1 MDDNLEV
8 NSWIGVVIS
17 IVGNVLISVALNVQ
31 KLAHNKIQNEYTA
44 IALDGNDSVDD
55 PSGQVFFPDDGYPTP
70 RNSEDSLTQDG
81 FQDPTQVIEATM
93 KGSSS
98 NRTQSNNYLH
108 NPLWW
113 LGIILMIFGE
123 LGNFI
128 AYGFAPASTI
138 APLGT
143 TTLISNVVMAPLILR
158 EKFRLQ
164 GLVGVLFAVFG
175 ASIVV
180 FSSKSEEVAL
190 SPELIVE
197 ALTQIRAIVYFAIT
211 GAAIIALTILSPRY
225 GAQSITID
233 LGLVAIYGGYT
244 VLATKSISSL
254 LSMSF
259 TKMFTFSVSYLLV
272 FVLVF
277 TAIIQIKYLNRA
289 LQRFDSTEVIPT
301 QFVLF
306 TISAII
312 GSAVLYHDFDNL
324 EPHQMLSFVIGCAI
338 EFFGVLM
345 ITSSRQKRP
354 ESLSIQADSTLD
366 NYLLNQDAAV
376 RGFQTETSNPSD
388 EIDPNKIYPM
398 PSSPIHSSF
407 PSFQPVLSRV
417 AEDDFAERENENN
430 VYEVSEH
437 ATQPERQPE
446 PSVSKTL
453 QKSLSM
459 PWHFDDWQAAFNQNV
474 QGTSKRSNKAGQH
487 KRRSSLFAGISL
499 TSQLVERMNEDT
511 ITKSNQ
517 PIRLTNS
524 TSTPNTSLHR
534 RTGSHLVSMFNG
546 LTNLQSDSGRSHAT
560 AEDAV
565 AINIPTLF
573 SIAKTDKPH
582 RGGTTSDHP

>member
-1 MDDNLEV
+1 MDDSPEV

-31 KLAHNKIQNEYTA
+31 KLAHNRIQKEYTA
-44 IALDGNDSVDD
+44 IALNGSD
-55 PSGQVFFPDDGYPTP
+55 PTEDAQSEGFFPDDGYPTP
-70 RNSEDSLTQDG
+70 RNSEDSLGQDSYDD
-81 FQDPTQVIEATM
+81 QQQAIEAAM
-93 KGSSS
+93 KASPVKHKE
-98 NRTQSNNYLH
+98 SNNYLH
-108 NPLWW
+108 DPLWW
-113 LGIILMIFGE
+113 LGIILMVIGE

-143 TTLISNVVMAPLILR
+143 TTLISNVVMAPVILR
-158 EKFRLQ
+158 ETFRVQ

-190 SPELIVE
+190 SPELIME
-197 ALTQIRAIVYFAIT
+197 ALTQLRSLIYFATSGGLIC
-211 GAAIIALTILSPRY
+211 ALTILSPRY
-225 GAQSITID
+225 GSQSIMID

-259 TKMFTFSVSYLLV
+259 TKMFTFPVSYLLV

-277 TAIIQIKYLNRA
+277 TAVIQIKYLNRA

-324 EPHQMLSFVIGCAI
+324 SPHQMLSFVIGCAI
-338 EFFGVLM
+338 EFFGVLL

-354 ESLSIQADSTLD
+354 EPLSIQADNSLE
-366 NYLLNQDAAV
+366 NYLRNQDTALH
-376 RGFQTETSNPSD
+376 GFQVETINPSE

-398 PSSPIHSSF
+398 PSSPVHASF
-407 PSFQPVLSRV
+407 PSFRPVLSRV
-417 AEDDFAERENENN
+417 TEDESAQSDDEPVEDDQRSRQRET
-430 VYEVSEH
+430 S
-437 ATQPERQPE
+437 AGR
-446 PSVSKTL
+446 TL
-453 QKSLSM
+453 PKSLSM
-459 PWHFDDWQAAFNQNV
+459 PWHFDDWQAAFNQTIT
-474 QGTSKRSNKAGQH
+474 GTNKRSNKANQH

-511 ITKSNQ
+511 IAKNDQ
-517 PIRLTNS
+517 PIHVLSNSPS
-524 TSTPNTSLHR
+524 TSTSLHK
-534 RTGSHLVSMFNG
+534 RTSSHLASIFNG
-546 LTNLQSDSGRSHAT
+546 LTSLQSDGGRSQAT
-560 AEDAV
+560 ADDAV
-565 AINIPTLF
+565 AINIPTL
-573 SIAKTDKPH
+573 SSVSKSS
-582 RGGTTSDHP
+582 TTTMTHGSASDHP

>member
-17 IVGNVLISVALNVQ
+17 IIGNVLISVALNVQ
-31 KLAHNKIQNEYTA
+31 KLAHNKIQKEYTA
-44 IALDGNDSVDD
+44 IALDGNDSADD
-55 PSGQVFFPDDGYPTP
+55 QSGQVFFPDDGYPTP
-70 RNSEDSLTQDG
+70 RNSEDSLSEDG
-81 FQDPTQVIEATM
+81 FQDPTQAIEAAI
-93 KGSSS
+93 KASSA
-98 NRTQSNNYLH
+98 NRNQSNNYLH

-197 ALTQIRAIVYFAIT
+197 ALTQVRSIVYFAIT
-211 GAAIIALTILSPRY
+211 GAAIIALTVLSPRY
-225 GAQSITID
+225 GAKSIIID

-259 TKMFTFSVSYLLV
+259 TKMFAFSVSYLLV

-324 EPHQMLSFVIGCAI
+324 KPHQMLSFVIGCTI
-338 EFFGVLM
+338 EFFGVLL
-345 ITSSRQKRP
+345 ITSSRQNRP
-354 ESLSIQADSTLD
+354 ASLSIQADSTLE

-376 RGFQTETSNPSD
+376 RGFQAEVSNPSD

-398 PSSPIHSSF
+398 PSSPVHASF

-417 AEDDFAERENENN
+417 AEDDFAEQESVANDDEAPDHS
-430 VYEVSEH
+430 VH
-437 ATQPERQPE
+437 QQRQPE
-446 PSVSKTL
+446 SSVSKTL

-474 QGTSKRSNKAGQH
+474 PGTSKRPNKGGQH

-511 ITKSNQ
+511 ITKNDQ
-517 PIRLTNS
+517 PIRLMNS

-534 RTGSHLVSMFNG
+534 RTGSHLVSIFNG
-546 LTNLQSDSGRSHAT
+546 ITNLQSDGGKSQST

-565 AINIPTLF
+565 AINIPTLS
-573 SIAKTDKPH
+573 SIAKNSKNTKDDNTAD
-582 RGGTTSDHP
+582 RS